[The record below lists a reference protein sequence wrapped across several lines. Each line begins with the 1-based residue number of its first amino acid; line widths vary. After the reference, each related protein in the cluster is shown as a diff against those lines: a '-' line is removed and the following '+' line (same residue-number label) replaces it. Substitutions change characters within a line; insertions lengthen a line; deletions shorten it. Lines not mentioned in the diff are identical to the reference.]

1 MIIKENRLK
10 KRKQFNYLFKNGK
23 HISSDYL
30 SLVYQSVKTKNF
42 KIGYSLSKKIG
53 CAVIRNKTK
62 RRLKEI
68 VLKFS
73 EQIKNEFFIVLVP
86 KTKIT
91 ELSFLEMYNET
102 YSLFKKAN
110 LLNDKVC

>member
-23 HISSDYL
+23 RVSNDYL

-42 KIGYSLSKKIG
+42 KIGYSISKKVG
-53 CAVIRNKTK
+53 SAVIRNKIK

-86 KTKIT
+86 KNKIT
-91 ELSFLEMYNET
+91 ELNFLEIYNET
-102 YSLFKKAN
+102 YSLFKKEN
-110 LLNDKVC
+110 LLNE